1 MNEERKLSTADIAGA
16 ADRGESPEARG
27 TERREEHGMARD
39 ARTQMRDMPRQMHG
53 GRPDQREAP
62 PAERVMPEPAEQ
74 RADAQAVWG
83 SQPKQP
89 GQGMQPGHTLQGQSM
104 QAGQGEQLA
113 PLFQPDAAQHFRS
126 QWDEVQIGFVDDP
139 VSAVRRADELVAQ
152 VMKNLAQ
159 TFAQERSHLEGEMK
173 DGDTEHMRMALR
185 RYRSFFQRL
194 LSL

>member
-1 MNEERKLSTADIAGA
+1 MNEERKLSTADFAAA
-16 ADRGESPEARG
+16 ADRGEQPQARG
-27 TERREEHGMARD
+27 AEQRELHGMARES
-39 ARTQMRDMPRQMHG
+39 RGEMRDMGRD
-53 GRPDQREAP
+53 GRPDERQAP
-62 PAERVMPEPAEQ
+62 PAERVMPEPPEQ
-74 RADAQAVWG
+74 RADARAVWG
-83 SQPKQP
+83 SQAKQP
-89 GQGMQPGHTLQGQSM
+89 GQAMEPGH
-104 QAGQGEQLA
+104 GEQLA
-113 PLFQPDAAQHFRS
+113 PLFQPDTAQTFRS

>member
-1 MNEERKLSTADIAGA
+1 MNDERKLSTADFA
-16 ADRGESPEARG
+16 AAAARRESPLARG
-27 TERREEHGMARD
+27 SERHEEHGMAREVRGD
-39 ARTQMRDMPRQMHG
+39 VREMGREARES
-53 GRPDQREAP
+53 RPDERLAP

-74 RADAQAVWG
+74 RADAQAVWAG
-83 SQPKQP
+83 QPQQQ
-89 GQGMQPGHTLQGQSM
+89 GQAMQPGH
-104 QAGQGEQLA
+104 GEQLA
-113 PLFQPDAAQHFRS
+113 PLFQPDAAQSFRS

>member
-1 MNEERKLSTADIAGA
+1 MNEERKLSTADFAAA
-16 ADRGESPEARG
+16 ADRSESPQARAS
-27 TERREEHGMARD
+27 ERREEHGMARD
-39 ARTQMRDMPRQMHG
+39 MRETGRELRD
-53 GRPDQREAP
+53 GRPDEREAP
-62 PAERVMPEPAEQ
+62 PAERVMPEPPEQ
-74 RADAQAVWG
+74 RADAQAAWG
-83 SQPKQP
+83 NQAKQP
-89 GQGMQPGHTLQGQSM
+89 GQAM
-104 QAGQGEQLA
+104 QAAQGEQLV
-113 PLFQPDAAQHFRS
+113 PLFQPDAAQSFRS

-173 DGDTEHMRMALR
+173 DGDTEHMRVALR

>member
-1 MNEERKLSTADIAGA
+1 MNEERKLSTADFAAA
-16 ADRGESPEARG
+16 ADRREQPEARG
-27 TERREEHGMARD
+27 NEQREGHGMARD
-39 ARTQMRDMPRQMHG
+39 ARTEMRDMPRQMHG

-62 PAERVMPEPAEQ
+62 PAERVMPEPPEQ
-74 RADAQAVWG
+74 RADAEAVWD
-83 SQPKQP
+83 SQGQQQ
-89 GQGMQPGHTLQGQSM
+89 GQGQAMPSGQTMPS
-104 QAGQGEQLA
+104 GQVGEQLA
-113 PLFQPDAAQHFRS
+113 PLFQPDAAQSFRS

>member
-1 MNEERKLSTADIAGA
+1 MNEERKLSTADFA
-16 ADRGESPEARG
+16 AAAERRDAPEARAG
-27 TERREEHGMARD
+27 ERHEEHGMARET
-39 ARTQMRDMPRQMHG
+39 RE
-53 GRPDQREAP
+53 GRPDERLAP
-62 PAERVMPEPAEQ
+62 PAERVMPEPSEQ
-74 RADAQAVWG
+74 RADALSVWG
-83 SQPKQP
+83 SQAKQP
-89 GQGMQPGHTLQGQSM
+89 
-104 QAGQGEQLA
+104 GQGEQLA

>member
-1 MNEERKLSTADIAGA
+1 MNEERKLSTADFAAA
-16 ADRGESPEARG
+16 ADRRESPQANDSEQRD
-27 TERREEHGMARD
+27 EHGMARE
-39 ARTQMRDMPRQMHG
+39 ARGEMRDMGREMRG
-53 GRPDQREAP
+53 NRPDERLAP

-74 RADAQAVWG
+74 RADAKAVWG
-83 SQPKQP
+83 SQARQQ
-89 GQGMQPGHTLQGQSM
+89 GQAMQPGH
-104 QAGQGEQLA
+104 GEQLA

>member
-1 MNEERKLSTADIAGA
+1 MNEERKLSTADFAAA
-16 ADRGESPEARG
+16 ADRREQPEARG
-27 TERREEHGMARD
+27 TEQRDGHGTARD
-39 ARTQMRDMPRQMHG
+39 ARTEMRDMPRQMHG

-62 PAERVMPEPAEQ
+62 PAERVMPEPPEQ
-74 RADAQAVWG
+74 RADAQSVWG
-83 SQPKQP
+83 SQARQP
-89 GQGMQPGHTLQGQSM
+89 GQPMPSDQGTQG
-104 QAGQGEQLA
+104 AVGEQLV
-113 PLFQPDAAQHFRS
+113 PLFQPDAAQSFRS

-173 DGDTEHMRMALR
+173 DGDTEHMRVALR